1 MEEYFRNRI
10 SKTAEKSKMR
20 GTMILIA
27 FFSLFTVASLL
38 IPSPMFPGNFFCT
51 LIGGAISAYSA
62 YLSAFFN
69 GIFYGVILWLAFTV
83 VSRKFE
89 GEK

>member
-1 MEEYFRNRI
+1 
-10 SKTAEKSKMR
+10 MR
-20 GTMILIA
+20 GTAILLA
-27 FFSLFTVASLL
+27 FFLLFTLASLL

-51 LIGGAISAYSA
+51 LIGDAVSQYIV
-62 YLSAFFN
+62 YLSAIFN
-69 GIFYGVILWLAFTV
+69 GIFYGTIMWLVFLI